1 MPSPSAPI
9 RVAVPP
15 PYVTSHGAKIARLHM
30 YDWIVLV
37 ILVVVDVVLNKIE
50 PFHRFVGSDMLTDLR
65 YPMKDNTVPFWT
77 VPIYGIIGPMIIMTS
92 IYIKRRN
99 VYDLHHAILGLLFSV
114 AITAVLTDAIKD
126 GVGRPRPD
134 FFWRCFPDGVP
145 AYDNFT
151 TGVLC
156 HGKASDI
163 KEGHKSFPSGHT
175 SLSFAGLGF
184 LSWYLAGKIKVFDRR
199 GHVAK
204 LCIIFLPL
212 LGAALVAVS
221 RVDDYRHHWQDV
233 CTGGV
238 LGLVV
243 ASLCYLQFFPLPS
256 DENGLWPHAYIQHIH
271 NPEGGHTSATHSN
284 GSPKLGAERFV

>member
-77 VPIYGIIGPMIIMTS
+77 VP
-92 IYIKRRN
+92 
-99 VYDLHHAILGLLFSV
+99 
-114 AITAVLTDAIKD
+114 
-126 GVGRPRPD
+126 
-134 FFWRCFPDGVP
+134 

-175 SLSFAGLGF
+175 SS
-184 LSWYLAGKIKVFDRR
+184 
-199 GHVAK
+199 
-204 LCIIFLPL
+204 
-212 LGAALVAVS
+212 LVAVS

-238 LGLVV
+238 LGRSDMDWWLL
-243 ASLCYLQFFPLPS
+243 LCATCNFFLCRLTKMVYGLTQTSSTFIIWKGDTQVQPTAMDHQNS
-256 DENGLWPHAYIQHIH
+256 VQNGLFEGSDGLETRARFHEIPKRFWSELKYSPSIPKDSAKPTSVKMPPGSMIPSGNEYSRPSTCPLAARHHAPTTVLLRIESEASTVT
-271 NPEGGHTSATHSN
+271 PTTA
-284 GSPKLGAERFV
+284 P